1 MPNRIGDFL
10 VKIGAMNAEQVNHV
24 LQLQESGD
32 SRIFGE
38 IALELGYLNDDAIK
52 RYVDHMEKW
61 KVAAEDEPPSE
72 LGSP

>member
-38 IALELGYLNDDAIK
+38 
-52 RYVDHMEKW
+52 M
-61 KVAAEDEPPSE
+61 PS
-72 LGSP
+72 SWAT

>member
-10 VKIGAMNAEQVNHV
+10 VKIGAMSPEQVDHV
-24 LQLQESGD
+24 LQLQKAGD

-38 IALELGYLNDDAIK
+38 IALELRYLNDDAIK

-61 KVAAEDEPPSE
+61 KTNPGKEPPSDVSE
-72 LGSP
+72 V